1 MKLSLKLSL
10 WLCMLLGCVFPTCAE
25 ETYRSVVVTTASGN
39 VIKFDLSGGVNVA
52 FSDTEVI
59 ITSDN
64 SEVKLPVTDFARFDF
79 SDDASVNDKT
89 IQSVMVIVGNDF
101 INLSGLPGRS
111 LVQLFTLNGISVAN
125 ITADDSGGASIRSLS
140 KGIYILKTQLSTIKV
155 ILK

>member
-64 SEVKLPVTDFARFDF
+64 SEVKLPVTDCARFDF
-79 SDDASVNDKT
+79 SDDASVNDTT
-89 IQSVMVIVGNDF
+89 IQSVAVIVGNDF
-101 INLSGLPGRS
+101 INFSGLPGRS

-125 ITADDSGGASIRSLS
+125 ITADDSGSASIRSLS

>member
-25 ETYRSVVVTTASGN
+25 ETYRSVVVTTASGD

-79 SDDASVNDKT
+79 SDDASVDDTT

-101 INLSGLPGRS
+101 INLSGLQGRS

>member
-25 ETYRSVVVTTASGN
+25 ETYRSVVVTTASGD

-89 IQSVMVIVGNDF
+89 IQSVTVIVGNDF

-140 KGIYILKTQLSTIKV
+140 KGIYILKTQLSIIKV

>member
-79 SDDASVNDKT
+79 SDDASVNDKN
-89 IQSVMVIVGNDF
+89 IQSVTVIVGNDF

-111 LVQLFTLNGISVAN
+111 LVQLFTLYGISVAN
-125 ITADDSGGASIRSLS
+125 ITADDSGSASIRSLS

>member
-25 ETYRSVVVTTASGN
+25 ETYRSVVVTTASGD
-39 VIKFDLSGGVNVA
+39 VIKFDLSGEVNVA

-79 SDDASVNDKT
+79 SDDASVNDKN
-89 IQSVMVIVGNDF
+89 IQSVTVIVGNDF

-111 LVQLFTLNGISVAN
+111 LVQLFTLYGISVAN
-125 ITADDSGGASIRSLS
+125 ITADDSGSASIRSLS

>member
-25 ETYRSVVVTTASGN
+25 ETYRSVVVTTASGD

-79 SDDASVNDKT
+79 SDDASVNDKN
-89 IQSVMVIVGNDF
+89 IQSVTVIVGNDF

-111 LVQLFTLNGISVAN
+111 LVQLFTLYGISVAN
-125 ITADDSGGASIRSLS
+125 ITADDSGSASIRNLS

>member
-25 ETYRSVVVTTASGN
+25 ETYRSVVVTTASGD

-79 SDDASVNDKT
+79 SDDASVNDTT
-89 IQSVMVIVGNDF
+89 IQSVTVIVGNDF

>member
-1 MKLSLKLSL
+1 MKLSFKLSL
-10 WLCMLLGCVFPTCAE
+10 WLCMLLGCVFQTCAE
-25 ETYRSVVVTTASGN
+25 ETYRLVVVTTASGD

-89 IQSVMVIVGNDF
+89 IQSVTVIVGNDF

-125 ITADDSGGASIRSLS
+125 ITADDSGSASIRSLS

>member
-10 WLCMLLGCVFPTCAE
+10 WLCMLLGCVFSTCAE
-25 ETYRSVVVTTASGN
+25 ETYRSVVVTTASGD

-52 FSDTEVI
+52 FSGTEVI

-89 IQSVMVIVGNDF
+89 IQSVTVIVGNDF

-125 ITADDSGGASIRSLS
+125 ITAHDSGRASIRSLS
-140 KGIYILKTQLSTIKV
+140 KGIYLLKTQLSTIKV

>member
-25 ETYRSVVVTTASGN
+25 ETYRSVVVTTASGD

-89 IQSVMVIVGNDF
+89 IQSVTVIVGNDF

-111 LVQLFTLNGISVAN
+111 LVQLFTFNGISVAN

>member
-25 ETYRSVVVTTASGN
+25 ETYRSVLVTTASGD

-79 SDDASVNDKT
+79 SDDASVNDKN
-89 IQSVMVIVGNDF
+89 IQSVTVIVGNDF

>member
-25 ETYRSVVVTTASGN
+25 ETYRSVVVTTASGD

-79 SDDASVNDKT
+79 SDDASVSDKT
-89 IQSVMVIVGNDF
+89 IQSVTVIVGNDF

>member
-25 ETYRSVVVTTASGN
+25 ETYRSVVVTTASGD

-79 SDDASVNDKT
+79 SDDAFVNDKT
-89 IQSVMVIVGNDF
+89 IQSVTVIVGNDF

>member
-25 ETYRSVVVTTASGN
+25 ETYRSVVVTTASGD

-52 FSDTEVI
+52 FSDIEVI

-89 IQSVMVIVGNDF
+89 IQSVTVIVGNDF

>member
-1 MKLSLKLSL
+1 
-10 WLCMLLGCVFPTCAE
+10 MLLGCVFPTCAE
-25 ETYRSVVVTTASGN
+25 ETYRSVVVTTASGD

-79 SDDASVNDKT
+79 SDDASVNDTT
-89 IQSVMVIVGNDF
+89 IQSVTVIVGNDF

>member
-25 ETYRSVVVTTASGN
+25 ETYRSVVVTTASGD

-79 SDDASVNDKT
+79 SDDASVNDKN
-89 IQSVMVIVGNDF
+89 IQSVTVIVGNDF

-111 LVQLFTLNGISVAN
+111 LVQLFTLYGISVAN
-125 ITADDSGGASIRSLS
+125 ITADDSGSASIRSLS

>member
-79 SDDASVNDKT
+79 SDDASVNDKN
-89 IQSVMVIVGNDF
+89 IQSVTVIVGNDF

-111 LVQLFTLNGISVAN
+111 LVQLFTLYGISVAN
-125 ITADDSGGASIRSLS
+125 ITADDSGSASIRNLS

>member
-25 ETYRSVVVTTASGN
+25 ETYRSVVVTTTSGD

-79 SDDASVNDKT
+79 SDDASVSDKT
-89 IQSVMVIVGNDF
+89 IQSVTVIVGNDF

>member
-64 SEVKLPVTDFARFDF
+64 SEVKLPVSDFARFDF

-89 IQSVMVIVGNDF
+89 IQSVTVIVGNDF

>member
-25 ETYRSVVVTTASGN
+25 ETYRSVVVTTASGD

-79 SDDASVNDKT
+79 SDDASVNDKN
-89 IQSVMVIVGNDF
+89 IQSVTVIVGNDF

>member
-25 ETYRSVVVTTASGN
+25 ETYRSVVVTTASGD
-39 VIKFDLSGGVNVA
+39 VIKFDLSRGVNVA
-52 FSDTEVI
+52 FSDIEVI

-89 IQSVMVIVGNDF
+89 IQSVTVIVGNDF

-125 ITADDSGGASIRSLS
+125 ITADDSGSASIRSLS

>member
-25 ETYRSVVVTTASGN
+25 ETYRSVVVTTASGD

-89 IQSVMVIVGNDF
+89 IQSVTVIVGNDF

-155 ILK
+155 LLK

>member
-25 ETYRSVVVTTASGN
+25 ETYRSVVVTTASGD

-79 SDDASVNDKT
+79 SDDASVDDTT

-155 ILK
+155 LLK

>member
-25 ETYRSVVVTTASGN
+25 ETYRSVVVTTASGD

-52 FSDTEVI
+52 FSDIEVI

-79 SDDASVNDKT
+79 SDDGSVNDKT
-89 IQSVMVIVGNDF
+89 IQSVTVIVGNDF

-125 ITADDSGGASIRSLS
+125 ITADDSGSASIRSLS

>member
-25 ETYRSVVVTTASGN
+25 ETYRSVVVTTASG
-39 VIKFDLSGGVNVA
+39 D
-52 FSDTEVI
+52 DTEVI

-79 SDDASVNDKT
+79 SDDASVDDTT
-89 IQSVMVIVGNDF
+89 IQSVMVIAGNDF

>member
-25 ETYRSVVVTTASGN
+25 ETYRSVVVTTASGD

>member
-25 ETYRSVVVTTASGN
+25 ETYRSVVVTTASGD

-52 FSDTEVI
+52 FSNTEVI

-79 SDDASVNDKT
+79 SDDASVSDKT
-89 IQSVMVIVGNDF
+89 IQSVTVIVGNDF

>member
-25 ETYRSVVVTTASGN
+25 ETYRSVVVTTASGD

-64 SEVKLPVTDFARFDF
+64 SEVKLPVSDFARFDF

>member
-25 ETYRSVVVTTASGN
+25 ETYRSVVVTTASGD

-89 IQSVMVIVGNDF
+89 IQSVTVIVGNDF

>member
-79 SDDASVNDKT
+79 SDDASVSDKT
-89 IQSVMVIVGNDF
+89 TQSVTVIVGNDF

-125 ITADDSGGASIRSLS
+125 ITADDSGSASIRSLS
-140 KGIYILKTQLSTIKV
+140 KGIYLLKTQLSTINV

>member
-25 ETYRSVVVTTASGN
+25 ETYRSVVVTTASGD

-79 SDDASVNDKT
+79 SDDAFVNDKN
-89 IQSVMVIVGNDF
+89 IQSVTVIVGNDF

-111 LVQLFTLNGISVAN
+111 LVQLFTLYGISVAN
-125 ITADDSGGASIRSLS
+125 ITADDSGSASIRSLS

>member
-89 IQSVMVIVGNDF
+89 IQSVTVIVGNDF

>member
-10 WLCMLLGCVFPTCAE
+10 WPCMLLGCVFPTCAE
-25 ETYRSVVVTTASGN
+25 ETYRSVVVTTASGD

>member
-25 ETYRSVVVTTASGN
+25 ETYRSVVVTTASGD

-52 FSDTEVI
+52 FLDTEVI

-79 SDDASVNDKT
+79 SDDASVNDTT
-89 IQSVMVIVGNDF
+89 IQSVMVIVGNDS

>member
-25 ETYRSVVVTTASGN
+25 ETYRSVVVTTASGD

-89 IQSVMVIVGNDF
+89 IQSVTVIVGNDF
-101 INLSGLPGRS
+101 INLSELPGRS

>member
-25 ETYRSVVVTTASGN
+25 GTYRSVVVTTASGD

-89 IQSVMVIVGNDF
+89 IQSVTVIVGNDF

>member
-25 ETYRSVVVTTASGN
+25 ETYRSVLVTTASGD

-89 IQSVMVIVGNDF
+89 IQSVTVIVGNDF

>member
-25 ETYRSVVVTTASGN
+25 ETYRLVVVTTASGD

-89 IQSVMVIVGNDF
+89 IQSVTVIVGNDF

-125 ITADDSGGASIRSLS
+125 ITADDSGSASIRSLS

>member
-25 ETYRSVVVTTASGN
+25 ETYRSVVVTTASGD

-52 FSDTEVI
+52 FSNTEVI

-79 SDDASVNDKT
+79 SDDASVNDKI

>member
-25 ETYRSVVVTTASGN
+25 ETYRSVVVTTASGD
-39 VIKFDLSGGVNVA
+39 VIKFDLSGEVNVA

-89 IQSVMVIVGNDF
+89 IQSVTVIVGNDF

-125 ITADDSGGASIRSLS
+125 ITADDSGSASIRSLS